1 MDNLNPR
8 LKKTLTEA
16 LKEPEIGYEDSIES
30 IGLWDSMMHMEIMV
44 ALEKE
49 FAIRIEPDEIIKL
62 TSVKTIQKYLNGK
75 GVL

>member
-1 MDNLNPR
+1 MDTLNPR
-8 LKKTLTEA
+8 LKKMLTEV
-16 LKEPEIGYEDSIES
+16 LEEPEIGFEDGIES

-44 ALEKE
+44 AIEKE

-62 TSVKTIQKYLNGK
+62 TSVKTIQKYLNEK